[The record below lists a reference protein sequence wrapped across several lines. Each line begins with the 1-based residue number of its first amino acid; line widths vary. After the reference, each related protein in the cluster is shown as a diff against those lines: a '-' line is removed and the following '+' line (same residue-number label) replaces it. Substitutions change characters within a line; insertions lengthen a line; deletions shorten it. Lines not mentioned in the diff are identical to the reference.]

1 MAHEFK
7 TTATT
12 ALSRRRARPR
22 RRVRRWLEH
31 QLRIGPLRRKVIALA
46 WPTIGEQILQT
57 MLGIFNQMIVGRLG
71 MVAVAG
77 IGLAEQ
83 IVQFLTVAFAAFT
96 VGTTALVARC
106 IGAGQKDEAER
117 ATKQSLLL
125 VTALGLAMAALAYFG
140 ADWGLRLMGG
150 RPDIMPVAL
159 PYMRVVA
166 LSTLFMAISLV
177 ANGAMRGAGD
187 TRTPLYIALFMNA
200 INIGLNYCLVFGL
213 LGLPRLNAVG
223 SAYASLTARFIGAAL
238 GLLALARGR
247 TVLRVSFLRGWR
259 PDTGIMRRVLTIGI
273 PAAFEQL
280 IQRSGMMAYT
290 RIVTGLG
297 TAAYAAHRIALNVE
311 SMSYMPGMGFSTA
324 ATTLVG
330 QGLGARKPK
339 TAEAAGRETWLFAVY
354 IMTLMGLVFFFF
366 SRPLC
371 GLFISSAPAVTALA
385 ALVLK
390 VEAIAQPA
398 QATAMVMAGAL
409 RGAGDTFWTM
419 INVSVGIWCVRLP
432 VAWLLARF
440 TPLGLVGAWIAMT
453 VDLWVRGGLMLRRFL
468 TGRWKV
474 IKV

>member
-1 MAHEFK
+1 MEQLPQS
-7 TTATT
+7 TTV
-12 ALSRRRARPR
+12 P
-22 RRVRRWLEH
+22 VRRPQPRHRSPFSRWLRH
-31 QLRIGPLRRKVIALA
+31 QLKVGPLRRKVVALA

-57 MLGIFNQMIVGRLG
+57 MLGIFNQMIVGSLG

-83 IVQFLTVAFAAFT
+83 IIQFLTVAFAAFT

-106 IGAGQKDEAER
+106 IGGGQREQAER

-125 VTALGLAMAALAYFG
+125 VTAIGVVIATLAFFG
-140 ADWGLRLMGG
+140 ARAGLRLMDAQ
-150 RPDIMPVAL
+150 PDVMPVAL

-166 LSTLFMAISLV
+166 ISTVFMAISLV

-187 TRTPLYIALFMNA
+187 TRTPLYIALLMNA
-200 INIGLNYCLVFGL
+200 VNIGLNYGLVFGNF
-213 LGLPRLNAVG
+213 GLPRLGTLG
-223 SAYASLTARFIGAAL
+223 SAYASLTARFIGASL
-238 GLLALARGR
+238 GLLALTRRR
-247 TVLRVSFLRGWR
+247 TVLRVDFTRDWR
-259 PDTGIMRRVLTIGI
+259 PDTSIMKRVMTIGV

-330 QGLGARKPK
+330 QGLGARKPR
-339 TAEAAGRETWLFAVY
+339 TAEAAGRETWLFATY
-354 IMTLMGLVFFFF
+354 IMTVMGLVFFFF
-366 SRPLC
+366 SRSLC
-371 GLFISSAPAVTALA
+371 GLFIKNAPQVTALA

-398 QATAMVMAGAL
+398 QATGMVMSGAL

-419 INVSVGIWCVRLP
+419 VNVSVGIWCVRLP
-432 VAWLLARF
+432 VAWILARY

-468 TGRWKV
+468 TGRWKT

>member
-1 MAHEFK
+1 MSQQPQ
-7 TTATT
+7 TVTQ
-12 ALSRRRARPR
+12 RARPPQPR
-22 RRVRRWLEH
+22 RQTRFSRWLYH
-31 QLRIGPLRRKVIALA
+31 QTHVGPLRRKVIALA

-57 MLGIFNQMIVGRLG
+57 MLGIFNQMIVGSLG

-106 IGAGQKDEAER
+106 IGAGQREQAEK

-125 VTALGLAMAALAYFG
+125 VTGIGLGIAALAYFG
-140 ADWGLRLMGG
+140 ANTGLRLMDAQ
-150 RPDIMPVAL
+150 PDVMPVSF

-166 LSTLFMAISLV
+166 ISTVFMAISLV

-187 TRTPLYIALFMNA
+187 TRTPLYIALLMNA
-200 INIGLNYCLVFGL
+200 VNIGLNYGLVFGYF
-213 LGLPRLNAVG
+213 GLPRLGTQG
-223 SAYASLTARFIGAAL
+223 SAYASLTARFIGASL
-238 GLLALARGR
+238 GLLALSRGR
-247 TVLRVSFLRGWR
+247 TVLRVNLLRGWQ
-259 PDTGIMRRVLTIGI
+259 PDTSIMKRVMTIGI
-273 PAAFEQL
+273 PAALEQL
-280 IQRSGMMAYT
+280 VQRSGMMMYT

-297 TAAYAAHRIALNVE
+297 TEAYAAHRIALNVE

-330 QGLGARKPK
+330 QGLGAKKPR
-339 TAEAAGRETWLFAVY
+339 TAEAAGRETWLLATYV
-354 IMTLMGLVFFFF
+354 MTAMGLVFFFF
-366 SRPLC
+366 SRHLT
-371 GLFISSAPAVTALA
+371 GLFIKNAPGVTALA

-398 QATAMVMAGAL
+398 QATGMVMSGAL

-432 VAWLLARF
+432 IAFILARY

-453 VDLWVRGGLMLRRFL
+453 ADLWIRGGLMLRRFL
-468 TGRWKV
+468 SGRWKA